1 MTTRI
6 RFLTNFYA
14 VNGAG
19 TSYTKYQVGKDYP
32 VNEETQRLTEAG
44 LAELIEI
51 EEQTEAPSAP
61 SNDAPATD
69 QPA

>member
-1 MTTRI
+1 MRTSI

-19 TSYTKYQVGKDYP
+19 TSYIKYQTGKDYP
-32 VNEETQRLTEAG
+32 VNEETQRLVEAG

-51 EEQTEAPSAP
+51 EEPSVP

>member
-1 MTTRI
+1 MRTSI

-19 TSYTKYQVGKDYP
+19 TSYIKYQTYP
-32 VNEETQRLTEAG
+32 VNEETQRLVEAG

-51 EEQTEAPSAP
+51 EEPSVP